1 MYFFKQSRLA
11 AACRQVASERLCA
24 RRGAGPRH
32 AAASALSGSSASL
45 RLRSVHPLKTFKG
58 FDKNKKIG
66 ETNIYIFLKTSFL
79 FIFPFWAS
87 KFVIFDLKIVFCIAK
102 SSPGTGS
109 EVIWPDSDPE
119 NGEIYF

>member
-58 FDKNKKIG
+58 FDKNKKNRRN
-66 ETNIYIFLKTSFL
+66 EY
-79 FIFPFWAS
+79 
-87 KFVIFDLKIVFCIAK
+87 
-102 SSPGTGS
+102 
-109 EVIWPDSDPE
+109 
-119 NGEIYF
+119 IYFFKNKFFIYFSLLGLEIRHFRPQNRILHSEILPGDRF